1 MIRIVIADD
10 HAIVRSGLRQ
20 LFATTRDIV
29 VVGEASTGVE
39 TLDHV
44 RQSPL
49 DLLLL
54 DMTLPPPAGT
64 ELIRAVLALRS
75 ALPIVVLSMH
85 NEIQIVSSVLKAGA
99 TAYVTKDSDPAVL
112 FEAIRLGM
120 KGGRYVDPA
129 LLEELVVGL
138 DTSASGQQHEL
149 SERELQVL
157 TLIADG
163 LSLTDIGTRLHL
175 SPKTVSTYKTRLMQ
189 KLGLGSN
196 LELIQHALN
205 QRARSAL
212 VDPQGRD

>member
-1 MIRIVIADD
+1 MIRLVIADD

-20 LFATTRDIV
+20 LFATTGDIV
-29 VVGEASTGVE
+29 VVGEASTGAD
-39 TLDHV
+39 TLDQV
-44 RQSPL
+44 RQTDF

-64 ELIRAVLALRS
+64 ELIREVLQIRPGLA
-75 ALPIVVLSMH
+75 IVVLSMH

-99 TAYVTKDSDPAVL
+99 TGYVTKDSDPAVL
-112 FEAIRLGM
+112 FEAIRLGN
-120 KGGRYVDPA
+120 KHRRYVDPA
-129 LLEELVVGL
+129 LLEELVIGL
-138 DTSASGQQHEL
+138 ETSISGNQNEL

-157 TLIADG
+157 TLIGDG

-205 QRARSAL
+205 QRARLLL
-212 VDPQGRD
+212 VETRGGE